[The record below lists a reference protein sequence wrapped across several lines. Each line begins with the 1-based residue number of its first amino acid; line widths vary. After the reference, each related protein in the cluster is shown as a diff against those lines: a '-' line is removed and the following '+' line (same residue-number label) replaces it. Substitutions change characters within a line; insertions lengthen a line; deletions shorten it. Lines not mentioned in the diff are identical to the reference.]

1 MSAIVSAWGELMK
14 ASLDLVHTGARTNEM
29 LVASRDVIA
38 SRVGSMVGAARNP
51 WGGDHVE
58 LARMVPEKVS
68 AFSDAGH
75 ALSKQWSAVL
85 VEAAEHMSQ
94 VSWLMFNG
102 RLLSPPELCKVSSKA
117 AVLATSVI
125 ASGLNSGS
133 VALAPIHKQATSN
146 ARRLSHVRN

>member
-14 ASLDLVHTGARTNEM
+14 ASLDLVQTGARTNEM
-29 LVASRDVIA
+29 LVASRAVIA

-75 ALSKQWSAVL
+75 ALSRQWSAVL
-85 VEAAEHMSQ
+85 VQAAEHMSQ

-102 RLLSPPELCKVSSKA
+102 RLLAPTELCKVSSKA
-117 AVLATSVI
+117 TVLATNVI
-125 ASGLNSGS
+125 ASGLNSSS

-146 ARRLSHVRN
+146 ARRLHK